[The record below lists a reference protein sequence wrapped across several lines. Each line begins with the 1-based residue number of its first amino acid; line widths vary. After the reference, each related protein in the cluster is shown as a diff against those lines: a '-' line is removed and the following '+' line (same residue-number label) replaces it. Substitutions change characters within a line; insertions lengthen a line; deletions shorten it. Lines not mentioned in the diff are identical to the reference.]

1 MKVMNNFLFED
12 NVQSPGSVTFP
23 SPHTHVSSEE
33 NRQDYL
39 AGFYVAIKPFK
50 E

>member
-1 MKVMNNFLFED
+1 MKVMNNLLFED

-23 SPHTHVSSEE
+23 LPHTHVSSEE
-33 NRQDYL
+33 SRQDYL
-39 AGFYVAIKPFK
+39 AGFYVAIKSLK